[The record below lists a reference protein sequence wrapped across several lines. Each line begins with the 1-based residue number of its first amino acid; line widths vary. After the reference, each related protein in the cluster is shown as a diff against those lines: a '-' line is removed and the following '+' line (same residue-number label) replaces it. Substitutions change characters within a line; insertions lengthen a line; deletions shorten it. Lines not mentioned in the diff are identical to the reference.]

1 MCWSMSE
8 RWDQSDI
15 SLTPQAQPS
24 RLDRAAAD
32 ILGYVAAA
40 DILGYVAAPDM
51 LGYVAAADIL
61 GYVAAADI
69 LGYVAA
75 SDILGYVA
83 APDILGYV
91 AAVLAL
97 HPVVSGGILVET
109 ELPALGL
116 REETKHHVTLSPAE

>member
-15 SLTPQAQPS
+15 SLTPLAQPS

-40 DILGYVAAPDM
+40 DILGYVAA
-51 LGYVAAADIL
+51 ADIL
-61 GYVAAADI
+61 GYVAAPDI

-75 SDILGYVA
+75 PDIVGYVA

-97 HPVVSGGILVET
+97 RPVVSGGVLVET
-109 ELPALGL
+109 ELPAVGL
-116 REETKHHVTLSPAE
+116 TEETKHHVTLSPAE

>member
-15 SLTPQAQPS
+15 SLTPLAQPS

-40 DILGYVAAPDM
+40 DILGYVAAPD
-51 LGYVAAADIL
+51 
-61 GYVAAADI
+61 
-69 LGYVAA
+69 
-75 SDILGYVA
+75 
-83 APDILGYV
+83 ILGYV

-97 HPVVSGGILVET
+97 RPVVSGGVLVET
-109 ELPALGL
+109 ELPAVGL
-116 REETKHHVTLSPAE
+116 TEETKHHVTLSPAE

>member
-1 MCWSMSE
+1 MSE

-40 DILGYVAAPDM
+40 
-51 LGYVAAADIL
+51 
-61 GYVAAADI
+61 
-69 LGYVAA
+69 
-75 SDILGYVA
+75 DILGYVA